1 MKKVLVVG
9 KYPDLLEVIE
19 VHLIENNYKVEIL
32 NSEVQ
37 NIIDLFDSIQ
47 FDYLLLTGGVEANL
61 RMKIIDYLNTKRR
74 EVKLVEH
81 YGGPYTISESI
92 KAIS

>member
-32 NSEVQ
+32 NSEEQ

-47 FDYLLLTGGVEANL
+47 FDYLLLTGGVVAHL